1 MWLRIE
7 GEEERQLRSV
17 VLFMQTQQE
26 VDDDKRLRVKPTSCI
41 KLC

>member
-7 GEEERQLRSV
+7 GEEDRQLQSV

-26 VDDDKRLRVKPTSCI
+26 VDDDLSVCV
-41 KLC
+41 LNLQVA